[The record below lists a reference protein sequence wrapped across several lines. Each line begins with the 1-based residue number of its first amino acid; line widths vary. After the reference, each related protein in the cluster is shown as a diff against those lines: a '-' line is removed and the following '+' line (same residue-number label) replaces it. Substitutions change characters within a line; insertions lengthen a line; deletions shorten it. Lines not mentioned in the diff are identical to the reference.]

1 MDNPVLT
8 LTDKRKLIVTAAG
21 SKVSSS
27 FDRFLDLV
35 LQNNRENH
43 LQEIALKYIDLYR
56 RKNNI
61 YYGKLTTAT
70 VVNAATEAKLMKMI
84 ESTTGTRLHH
94 GIKHVVVQTDLLQIE
109 REEAAVSSFLVW
121 LISPALVAGLA
132 IALSRQF
139 LAPFK
144 EEIERLDNFV
154 KASAHELNT
163 PITSLL
169 LGLDSI
175 KNELKESKKSGISK
189 SLRKD
194 D

>member
-1 MDNPVLT
+1 MNTGLIPVRYATALLDFAGVGNQQENVYQEAKLLAKHFSQFGQLRAAMDNPVLT

-21 SKVSSS
+21 AKVSSS

-84 ESTTGTRLHH
+84 ESTTGGT
-94 GIKHVVVQTDLLQIE
+94 IE
-109 REEAAVSSFLVW
+109 METVIDPEIIGGFQFEVDFVRWDASVS
-121 LISPALVAGLA
+121 G
-132 IALSRQF
+132 Q
-139 LAPFK
+139 
-144 EEIERLDNFV
+144 
-154 KASAHELNT
+154 
-163 PITSLL
+163 
-169 LGLDSI
+169 
-175 KNELKESKKSGISK
+175 
-189 SLRKD
+189 LRKIRNEYIEKNKKTV
-194 D
+194 